1 LTQIPDL
8 IELNGIGTSA
18 TDTPASGG
26 DGGSERSFVLFDDGM
41 GDLNLISS
49 IQTRDLDFAPPAA
62 AT

>member
-1 LTQIPDL
+1 MTQIPDL
-8 IELNGIGTSA
+8 IELNGIGANT
-18 TDTPASGG
+18 TASGG
-26 DGGSERSFVLFDDGM
+26 DGGSDRAFVLFDDSV

>member
-1 LTQIPDL
+1 LTQISDL

-26 DGGSERSFVLFDDGM
+26 DGGSDRTFILVDDSV